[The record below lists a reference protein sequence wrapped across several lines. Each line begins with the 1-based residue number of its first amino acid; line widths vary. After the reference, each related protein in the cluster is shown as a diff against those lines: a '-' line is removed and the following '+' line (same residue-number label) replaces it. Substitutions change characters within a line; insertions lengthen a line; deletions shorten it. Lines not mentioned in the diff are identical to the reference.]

1 MKAIVLSL
9 VALLSFMGN
18 AWADNSYGLKD
29 NIQDGVILHCF
40 DWKLSDIK
48 AALPEIAKAGFT
60 AVQTSPL
67 QRNVSTSSTWYDAYR
82 PYDFKFI
89 ASDGLGSKEDLQ
101 SLCAEADKYGVKIV
115 VDVVFNHVDGSSG
128 NKTAYHDSWWNGG
141 DYLRWYGDVNY
152 GNRNSIT
159 HNQMGGGGGYPDVNS
174 ENSDVQA
181 RAKAYIEELKS
192 CGVDGIRFDAAKHIG
207 LPSEGCNFWPTV
219 TSVSGLWYYGEIL
232 DGTGGDDS
240 KLLPEYQKYISIT
253 DNVYGNNFAGSFNSG
268 SVNSSIGN
276 FNQKGAATAK
286 LVYWG
291 ESHDTYANDGGSS
304 KNMSQNV
311 IDRAY
316 AVVAGNNE
324 ATALYFSRPSSTDK
338 NSMKLGQKG
347 STHFTSTE
355 VAEVNHLHNICAGE
369 PNYYVHEGNVAAQV
383 RNSGA
388 VIVLGNGSNQRVNFK
403 NGAGDGKWLTTGTY
417 TDKIGGGTFTVTSS
431 TISGQVGSTGIAVLY
446 GAPSNDA
453 GVTVSPEGGVFTT
466 DTKDVTLTPNA
477 NTTSYWYQVGDGE
490 KTTVSANTTS
500 TVTIGAGV
508 DYGTDIT
515 LSWGAANSKGK
526 EKTGSVTFTKR
537 DPNAAVSVFVQ
548 SSTAPYIYVW
558 YTDASNNVV
567 EPNGSWETMKEMP
580 AYTTGW
586 YVYTAPEG
594 VSSINFILTTKAG
607 ASDADKLTDDIK
619 DVTSDVYYKVSDGT
633 ASVTDNRPGNDNSF
647 EPELESADENCVF
660 LESSTKSYI
669 YAFST
674 ANTAI
679 VGAWPG
685 AQMTKVGETSAG
697 VPVYK
702 YTFSANQ
709 MTDMPSETEST
720 GSAGI
725 IFNDG
730 NGHQTDNLSFHNR
743 GYYVDGA
750 FTKTITKVK
759 STPTAI
765 ISLNRQTSE
774 AHEGYYTLSGIRL
787 KENPTRP
794 GVYIRSG
801 KKIVIR

>member
-431 TISGQVGSTGIAVLY
+431 TISGQVGSTGIAVIY

-453 GVTVSPEGGVFTT
+453 GMTVSPEGGVFTT

-515 LSWGAANSKGK
+515 LSWG
-526 EKTGSVTFTKR
+526 V
-537 DPNAAVSVFVQ
+537 
-548 SSTAPYIYVW
+548 
-558 YTDASNNVV
+558 
-567 EPNGSWETMKEMP
+567 
-580 AYTTGW
+580 
-586 YVYTAPEG
+586 
-594 VSSINFILTTKAG
+594 L
-607 ASDADKLTDDIK
+607 
-619 DVTSDVYYKVSDGT
+619 
-633 ASVTDNRPGNDNSF
+633 
-647 EPELESADENCVF
+647 
-660 LESSTKSYI
+660 
-669 YAFST
+669 
-674 ANTAI
+674 
-679 VGAWPG
+679 
-685 AQMTKVGETSAG
+685 
-697 VPVYK
+697 
-702 YTFSANQ
+702 
-709 MTDMPSETEST
+709 
-720 GSAGI
+720 
-725 IFNDG
+725 
-730 NGHQTDNLSFHNR
+730 QTVR
-743 GYYVDGA
+743 A
-750 FTKTITKVK
+750 
-759 STPTAI
+759 
-765 ISLNRQTSE
+765 R
-774 AHEGYYTLSGIRL
+774 
-787 KENPTRP
+787 
-794 GVYIRSG
+794 
-801 KKIVIR
+801 KKQAL

>member
-1 MKAIVLSL
+1 MKKIFRRLGIL
-9 VALLSFMGN
+9 FALMLFWQGATFAQMET
-18 AWADNSYGLKD
+18 
-29 NIQDGVILHCF
+29 IQQGTILHCF
-40 DWKLSDIK
+40 DWKYTDIQASLQSIK
-48 AALPEIAKAGFT
+48 DAGFT
-60 AVQTSPL
+60 AVQTSPA
-67 QRNVSTSSTWYDAYR
+67 QSNYTGSTAWNTLYR
-82 PYDFKFI
+82 PRDTEIGPNSIGTK
-89 ASDGLGSKEDLQ
+89 AELQ
-101 SLCAEADKYGVKIV
+101 ALCNAAHAMGIKVI
-115 VDVVFNHVDGSSG
+115 VDVVANHTDGSLDWVADYWKNTDLYHTSG
-128 NKTAYHDSWWNGG
+128 SVSNWNDRNQVVHGEIGMKDLKTEDPRVQEKFKTY
-141 DYLRWYGDVNY
+141 
-152 GNRNSIT
+152 
-159 HNQMGGGGGYPDVNS
+159 
-174 ENSDVQA
+174 VQA
-181 RAKAYIEELKS
+181 LKAV
-192 CGVDGIRFDAAKHIG
+192 GVDGIRWDAAKHIG
-207 LPSEGCNFWPTV
+207 LPSEGDNFWKV
-219 TSVSGLWYYGEIL
+219 VIDKDMFNYGEIL
-232 DGTGGDDS
+232 NNTGGDDS
-240 KLLPEYQKYISIT
+240 KLIPEYMQYMSVT
-253 DNVYGNNFAGSFNSG
+253 DTPYGTSNVLGSAKNGQATPYGYGNYTMSYNTNK
-268 SVNSSIGN
+268 V
-276 FNQKGAATAK
+276 
-286 LVYWG
+286 VYWG
-291 ESHDTYANDGGSS
+291 ESHDTYCNNGDASYGV
-304 KNMSQNV
+304 SQQV
-311 IDRAY
+311 VDRAY
-316 AVVAGNNE
+316 AVAASHNDIP
-324 ATALYFSRPSSTDK
+324 ALYFSRPDDNSTTDGP
-338 NSMKLGQKG
+338 SAQVPQKG
-347 STHFTSTE
+347 STHFTAKP
-355 VAEVNHLHNICAGE
+355 VAEVNLFHNAMDGKAD
-369 PNYYVHEGNVAAQV
+369 YYTA
-383 RNSGA
+383 
-388 VIVLGNGSNQRVNFK
+388 NGSVASITRKEGGAIVVNFA
-403 NGAGDGKWLTTGTY
+403 GAGSVSIANGGGYATPGTY
-417 TDKIGGGTFTVTSS
+417 TDRVSGNTWTITTT
-431 TISGQVGSTGIAVLY
+431 TISGTTDASGIAVLY

-453 GVTVSPEGGVFTT
+453 GMTVSPEGGVFTT

-515 LSWGAANSKGK
+515 LSWGAANSEGK

-567 EPNGSWETMKEMP
+567 EPNGSWATMKEMP

-607 ASDADKLTDDIK
+607 ASDADKLTADIK
-619 DVTSDVYYKVSDGT
+619 DVTSDVYYRVSDGT

-669 YAFST
+669 YAFSSS
-674 ANTAI
+674 NTAI
-679 VGAWPG
+679 VGSWPG

-709 MTDMPSETEST
+709 MTDMPFETEST
-720 GSAGI
+720 STAGI

-730 NGHQTDNLSFHNR
+730 NGNQTGNLSFHNR

-750 FTKTITKVK
+750 FTRTITKVK

-787 KENPTRP
+787 KANPSRP